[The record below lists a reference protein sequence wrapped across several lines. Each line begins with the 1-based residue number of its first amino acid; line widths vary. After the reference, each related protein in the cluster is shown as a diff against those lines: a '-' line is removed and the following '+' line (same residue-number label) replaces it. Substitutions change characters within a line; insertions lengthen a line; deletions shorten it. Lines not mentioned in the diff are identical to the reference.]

1 MRYHKKIGTNRFSC
15 IGVDTKRNH
24 KCIHTCYRQRRYKN
38 ICCTNTLKRNNS
50 LNTTNFCPLRESRDT
65 WRPTNRRLNCI
76 IYVRILWNI
85 NYMRMRR
92 RKIDEYRKGCNI
104 WMICLEI
111 NRIFYDPSWI
121 LQLSEFVWT
130 LRSSAWVV
138 FNNVLIID
146 ATDKSKIS
154 SDQNRNPFKT
164 LNLNRNP
171 ILCKDV
177 SKIYLRR
184 TQIFEDYKPGRFSI
198 FYLVY
203 NLYTFLLS
211 LSSIFVFS

>member
-65 WRPTNRRLNCI
+65 WRQTNRRLNCI

-85 NYMRMRR
+85 NFMRMRR

-104 WMICLEI
+104 RMICLEI

-130 LRSSAWVV
+130 LRSSVWVV
-138 FNNVLIID
+138 LYNSSITLVVLYI
-146 ATDKSKIS
+146 
-154 SDQNRNPFKT
+154 
-164 LNLNRNP
+164 
-171 ILCKDV
+171 
-177 SKIYLRR
+177 
-184 TQIFEDYKPGRFSI
+184 
-198 FYLVY
+198 Y
-203 NLYTFLLS
+203 NLVLYSSSITLVVLYNSSITLVVLYIYNLVLYSLFITLVVLYNFIYVVLYIYN
-211 LSSIFVFS
+211 LSSSIHL

>member
-24 KCIHTCYRQRRYKN
+24 KFIHTCYRQRRYKS
-38 ICCTNTLKRNNS
+38 ICCTNTLQRNNS

-111 NRIFYDPSWI
+111 NRFFYDPSWI

-130 LRSSAWVV
+130 LRSSVWVV
-138 FNNVLIID
+138 LYNSSITLVVLYI
-146 ATDKSKIS
+146 
-154 SDQNRNPFKT
+154 
-164 LNLNRNP
+164 
-171 ILCKDV
+171 
-177 SKIYLRR
+177 
-184 TQIFEDYKPGRFSI
+184 
-198 FYLVY
+198 Y
-203 NLYTFLLS
+203 NLVLYSSSITLCSSIQFIYN
-211 LSSIFVFS
+211 LSSSIHL